1 MLMPGNE
8 QYSDLETLTAVIAY
22 SQIIVVAPSL
32 LRPLPASFDATD
44 VAILEW
50 IAAEGRRAGRSL
62 LRM

>member
-1 MLMPGNE
+1 MPGNE
-8 QYSDLETLTAVIAY
+8 RYSDLETLTAVIAH
-22 SQIIVVAPSL
+22 SQIIAVAPSL
-32 LRPLPASFDATD
+32 RRPLPAGFDATD